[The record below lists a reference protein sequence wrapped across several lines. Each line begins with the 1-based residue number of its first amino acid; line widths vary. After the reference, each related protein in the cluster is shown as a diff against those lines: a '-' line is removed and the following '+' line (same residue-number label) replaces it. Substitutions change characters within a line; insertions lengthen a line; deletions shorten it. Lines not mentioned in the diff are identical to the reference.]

1 MSKSFTRKS
10 FGKSIT
16 TASKCNIYIEEK
28 TSKNTA
34 RNLDRSVDFEQNSKE
49 LPPRNKNTEINKDL
63 EKLNMIN
70 ISPRNHDDLLILDD
84 TIEEPSKCPPTI
96 TQTEKVSSINYS
108 FSEKENANNSKYASC
123 TYESR
128 VNECKSIFEPDS
140 CNSIPSSPER
150 NRKTTLS
157 KWVER
162 RESSKFSDELKAS
175 RSSKDAPVSYS
186 KNEYQRKSNS
196 HYTEGC
202 KERIGQVLYSI
213 DNYQEVF
220 KNL

>member
-10 FGKSIT
+10 IT
-16 TASKCNIYIEEK
+16 TTSKCNIYIER
-28 TSKNTA
+28 TSKNTT
-34 RNLDRSVDFEQNSKE
+34 RKHDSSVDFKQNSKE
-49 LPPRNKNTEINKDL
+49 LPTKNKNARINKDL
-63 EKLNMIN
+63 EKINIIN
-70 ISPRNHDDLLILDD
+70 ISPRNQDDFLILDD
-84 TIEEPSKCPPTI
+84 TLEEPSKCPPTI
-96 TQTEKVSSINYS
+96 TQTERDSSINYY
-108 FSEKENANNSKYASC
+108 FSEKENPNTSKYASC

-140 CNSIPSSPER
+140 SNSIPSSPEK

-162 RESSKFSDELKAS
+162 RESSQFSDELKAL

-186 KNEYQRKSNS
+186 KNDYQRKSNS
-196 HYTEGC
+196 HYTQGC

-220 KNL
+220 KNI